1 LQYLHYSGILCSQ
14 VTSKWSRYSC
24 TRYLLLVLCVLVLTG
39 TLSSCSKIPSL
50 LLGGGGPNVAANV
63 QAGKT
68 NSQTVGTTNNV
79 DQKLIRPTARNIK
92 QSNDT
97 NKIQTDQVDNIVV
110 NEVPIWVI
118 LLLIMGW
125 LLPSPNE
132 IGRGFFKLIGREKK

>member
-1 LQYLHYSGILCSQ
+1 
-14 VTSKWSRYSC
+14 
-24 TRYLLLVLCVLVLTG
+24 
-39 TLSSCSKIPSL
+39 
-50 LLGGGGPNVAANV
+50 
-63 QAGKT
+63 
-68 NSQTVGTTNNV
+68 V